1 MKIVL
6 FLTKSDKSKKKHSK
20 MGKKNQSSGYW
31 LLVKDTEALTDS
43 HLSRLDTE
51 LVADCMY
58 ITLKEAYRLKAMEM
72 REKGQRFT
80 TDLKPSDTP
89 TGLVSKSEVRQAQHL
104 TLDSDNDGDDQSARF
119 AAVAKKNCS

>member
-1 MKIVL
+1 
-6 FLTKSDKSKKKHSK
+6 